1 MLFEFRVERALVK
14 FPEGLPENI
23 RVPKSL
29 EDNWDEA
36 VELAVL
42 IDDAEIFKL
51 LRRCFLEACNNPAC
65 WFWIS
70 ATHDLFEFFLL
81 FNSRREILMIDFSDS
96 SSWIFFWTNLLMH
109 WGEAFKR
116 DAAVLTLLS
125 FSSFWWIHIILL

>member
-1 MLFEFRVERALVK
+1 MLFEFRVERALVE

-29 EDNWDEA
+29 EYNWDEA

-42 IDDAEIFKL
+42 IDDAKIFKL

-65 WFWIS
+65 WLWIT

-81 FNSRREILMIDFSDS
+81 FNSRREILMIDFSNSPSRIFLGTKLHMHREDS
-96 SSWIFFWTNLLMH
+96 F
-109 WGEAFKR
+109 
-116 DAAVLTLLS
+116 
-125 FSSFWWIHIILL
+125 